1 MGLVGILASR
11 ATRPTSKLLNS
22 HNPKHFNLN
31 LFLRTILTKP
41 ELQSPESSAAAA
53 SQSDPAPPPPR
64 TPVAGAR
71 IHFPN
76 PADAIEVFV
85 DGYPVKIPKGMTVLQ
100 ACEVAG
106 VDIPRFCYH
115 SRLSI
120 AGNCRMCLVEVEK
133 SPKPVASC
141 AMPALPGMKI
151 KTDTPIAKKAREGVM
166 EFLLM
171 NHPLDCPICDQGG
184 ECDLQDQSMAFGS
197 DRGRFTEM
205 KRSVVDK
212 NLGPLVKTVMTRCI
226 QCTRCVRFATEVAG
240 VQDLGMLGR
249 GSGEEIGTYVEKL
262 MTSELSGNVIDICP
276 VGALTSKPFA
286 FKARNWELKGTESI
300 DVTDAVGSNIRIDSR
315 GPEVMRIVPRLNE
328 DINEEWISDKTRFC
342 YDGLKRQ
349 RLNDPMIRGADG
361 RFKAVSWRVALAVVA
376 EVAHQVKPEEIVGI
390 AGKLSDAE
398 AMMALKDLLNRM
410 GSNNV
415 WCEGNGINPNA
426 DLRSGYIMNTGI
438 AGLEKADVFLL
449 VGTQPR
455 VEAALVNARIR
466 KAVREAHAKV
476 GYIGSP
482 TDFNYD
488 YQHLGLGPETLLE
501 IAEGRHPFCKTISN
515 AKNPVIIVGAGL
527 FERND
532 NNAIFS
538 TVEAIAK
545 NGNVIRSDWNG
556 YNILLLNAAQAA
568 ALDLGLVPESSKSIE
583 SAKFVYLMGAD
594 DVNLDSIPNDAFVVY
609 QGHHGDRG
617 VYRANVILPAS
628 AFSEKEGTYE
638 NTEGCTQQTV
648 PAVPTVGDARDD
660 WKIIRAL
667 SEVAGLRLPYDTLGA
682 IHSRIR
688 TVAPNLVHMD
698 EKEPA
703 TFGPSIKPDVT
714 EKMSLTPFKAAIE
727 NFYMTDSITRASKIM
742 AQCSAMLLKK

>member
-1 MGLVGILASR
+1 MGLGMLASR
-11 ATRPTSKLLNS
+11 VIRPTASKLS
-22 HNPKHFNLN
+22 RNL
-31 LFLRTILTKP
+31 LFQVRPIVSTP
-41 ELQSPESSAAAA
+41 ELHTPEASAAPAQPESTP
-53 SQSDPAPPPPR
+53 DLPPPPR
-64 TPVAGAR
+64 TPVGGAR

-76 PADAIEVFV
+76 PDDAIEVFV

-151 KTDTPIAKKAREGVM
+151 KTDTPVAKKAREGVM

-315 GPEVMRIVPRLNE
+315 GAEVIRILPRLNE
-328 DINEEWISDKTRFC
+328 DINEEWISDKTRFF

-361 RFKAVSWRVALAVVA
+361 RFKAVSWRDALAVVA
-376 EVAHQVKPEEIVGI
+376 EVLHQVKGEEIVGI

-398 AMMALKDLLNRM
+398 SMMALKDFLNRL
-410 GSNNV
+410 GSNNI
-415 WCEGNGINPNA
+415 WCEGNGMNPDA
-426 DLRSGYIMNTGI
+426 DLRSGYIMNSTI

-455 VEAALVNARIR
+455 VEAAMVNARIR
-466 KAVREAHAKV
+466 KTVRATQAKV
-476 GYIGSP
+476 GYIGP
-482 TDFNYD
+482 AADFNYD
-488 YQHLGLGPETLLE
+488 HQHLGTDPQTLGE
-501 IAEGRHPFCKTISN
+501 IAEGRHPFCSALMN
-515 AKNPVIIVGAGL
+515 AKNPAIIVGASI
-527 FERND
+527 FERKD
-532 NNAIFS
+532 KDAIFS
-538 TVEAIAK
+538 ALETISK
-545 NGNVIRSDWNG
+545 NANVVRPDWNG
-556 YNILLLNAAQAA
+556 FNVLLLNAAQAA
-568 ALDLGLVPESSKSIE
+568 ALDLGLVPESEKSIE

-594 DVNLDSIPNDAFVVY
+594 DVDMEKVPADAFVLY
-609 QGHHGDRG
+609 QGHHGDRS
-617 VYRANVILPAS
+617 VYRANVILPAA

-638 NTEGCTQQTV
+638 NTEGCSQQTL

-667 SEVAGLRLPYDTLGA
+667 SEVAGLRLPYDSLGA
-682 IHSRIR
+682 IQSRIR
-688 TVAPNLVHMD
+688 TVAPNLLRTD
-698 EKEPA
+698 EREPA
-703 TFGPSIKPDVT
+703 TFSASLKPNSNQ
-714 EKMSLTPFKAAIE
+714 KMSSTPFGTAIE

-742 AQCSAMLLKK
+742 AQCSASLLKK

>member
-1 MGLVGILASR
+1 MGLGLLALRASR
-11 ATRPTSKLLNS
+11 TSALNRLPRAFAS
-22 HNPKHFNLN
+22 QNPSSNAII
-31 LFLRTILTKP
+31 RGIVSTT
-41 ELQSPESSAAAA
+41 ELQNPEAAAA
-53 SQSDPAPPPPR
+53 QPEPAPELPPR
-64 TPVAGAR
+64 KPLAGAR
-71 IHFPN
+71 VHFTKPD
-76 PADAIEVFV
+76 DAIEVFV
-85 DGYPVKIPKGMTVLQ
+85 DGYPVKVPKGMTVLQ
-100 ACEVAG
+100 ACEIAG

-115 SRLSI
+115 SRLSV

-315 GPEVMRIVPRLNE
+315 GPEVMRILPRLNE

-349 RLNDPMIRGADG
+349 RLNDPMIRGPDG
-361 RFKAVSWRVALAVVA
+361 RFKAVTWRDALAVVA
-376 EVAHQVKPEEIVGI
+376 EVLHQVKPEEIVGV

-398 AMMALKDLLNRM
+398 SMMALKDLLNRM
-410 GSNNV
+410 GSNNI
-415 WCEGNGINPNA
+415 WCEGNGLNPQA
-426 DLRSGYIMNTGI
+426 DLRSAFLLNSSIS
-438 AGLEKADVFLL
+438 GLEKADVFLL

-455 VEAALVNARIR
+455 VEAAMVNARIR
-466 KAVREAHAKV
+466 KTVRATQAKV
-476 GYIGSP
+476 GYIGPP
-482 TDFNYD
+482 TDLNYD
-488 YQHLGLGPETLLE
+488 HKHLGTGPQTLLE
-501 IAEGRHPFCKTISN
+501 IAEGRHPFCSALLH
-515 AKNPVIIVGAGL
+515 AKNPAVIVGSGL
-527 FERND
+527 FERKD
-532 NNAIFS
+532 KDAILS
-538 TVEAIAK
+538 AVETIAK
-545 NGNVIRSDWNG
+545 LGKVVKPDSNGLNV
-556 YNILLLNAAQAA
+556 LLLNAAQAA
-568 ALDLGLVPESSKSIE
+568 ALDLGLVPESGNSIE
-583 SAKFVYLMGAD
+583 SAKFLYLMGAD
-594 DVNLDSIPNDAFVVY
+594 DVDMDKVPGDAFVVY
-609 QGHHGDRG
+609 QGHHGDRS

-638 NTEGCTQQTV
+638 NTEGCSQETL
-648 PAVPTVGDARDD
+648 PAVPIVGDARDD
-660 WKIIRAL
+660 WKIIRAI
-667 SEVAGLRLPYDTLGA
+667 SEVAGIRLPYDTLGA
-682 IHSRIR
+682 VRSRIR
-688 TVAPNLVHMD
+688 SVAPNLLHLD
-698 EKEPA
+698 EREPPTISSA
-703 TFGPSIKPDVT
+703 VKPQFSQRVSIAPFGSAV
-714 EKMSLTPFKAAIE
+714 E

-742 AQCSAMLLKK
+742 AQCTAQLLK